1 MLVTQRLNG
10 LLLLKN
16 LKKKTARKKS
26 RKFGRTSQIRT
37 GDLYH
42 VKAPTTLGA
51 TVKHANHSL
60 LQTFG

>member
-42 VKAPTTLGA
+42 VNINAYSDVHDSTQMYT
-51 TVKHANHSL
+51 
-60 LQTFG
+60 